1 MNHNYDII
9 IIGAGAAGLLLASRT
24 NLAAA
29 GRTGLILEAT
39 SLPGTKL
46 RMTGAGHC
54 NFTHAGS
61 VKEMVACYGPH
72 SKAIRRALYRYNN
85 DSFREHMVALG
96 LPSYARNDGR
106 VFPRCEDGEQVRRAL
121 LSRARENG
129 FELKTDSAVHS
140 ISGSANALNGVESGD
155 ISASATT
162 DALARNTQIAD
173 QRSASNLQLDNSGSS
188 EKSGRLGDAGE
199 RASNE
204 HVTWR
209 VICADSVTYE
219 TSHLVIATGG
229 KSYPSTGSNGHMW
242 KILERDLGIRIVP
255 PRPALAPIS
264 VADYPYSELAG
275 LSFPNVLLSVTAP
288 GRKIQRSQG
297 DLLLTHHSFSGP
309 AALNLSADT
318 LEGDKLHINYLPDIP
333 AEEVT
338 ARITKAFAAGKG
350 SPANVLASLFGL
362 PKRFCE
368 VVIAR
373 STGTNGHYDSSAQD
387 DGHRAGRCTERNAL
401 FNDGGSQSKETR
413 DTRIAQTHRNVNSYD
428 GLSPR
433 RVSSVLADDIFTIT
447 GEADWNVAMATR
459 GGIDL
464 GELDLKTM
472 EFREHPGLYAIGE
485 ALDVDGRTG
494 GYNLQFAYSSAAVC
508 AEALTE
514 RIF

>member
-72 SKAIRRALYRYNN
+72 GKAIRRALYRYNN
-85 DSFREHMVALG
+85 DSFREHMAALG
-96 LPSYARNDGR
+96 LPSYARDDGR

-129 FELKTDSAVHS
+129 FELKTDSAVRS
-140 ISGSANALNGVESGD
+140 ISGSAN
-155 ISASATT
+155 I
-162 DALARNTQIAD
+162 
-173 QRSASNLQLDNSGSS
+173 
-188 EKSGRLGDAGE
+188 
-199 RASNE
+199 
-204 HVTWR
+204 WR
-209 VICADSVTYE
+209 VACGKDVYE

-242 KILERDLGIRIVP
+242 KILERDLGIRIVS

-309 AALNLSADT
+309 AALNLSADAT
-318 LEGDKLHINYLPDIP
+318 DGDMLHINYLPDIP

-350 SPANVLASLFGL
+350 NPANVLASLFGL

-368 VVIAR
+368 SVIAR
-373 STGTNGHYDSSAQD
+373 SIGTNGHYDGNAQD
-387 DGHRAGRCTERNAL
+387 GGHRAGRCTERTTL

-413 DTRIAQTHRNVNSYD
+413 DTRITQTHRSANSYD

-433 RVSSVLADDIFTIT
+433 RVSSVLADDIFTVT

-508 AEALTE
+508 AEALTG